1 VIDLAKKQESFWVVW
16 RRIKKNRMA
25 ALGAFIVI
33 AIVIIAI
40 LAPVISPY
48 DPNEQDLYSSLEGP
62 SLKHPFGVDLYGRD
76 ILSRVIWGA
85 RISLSISFTA
95 VLLSGILGII
105 LGAIAGYFGGVI
117 DEIIMRGFDMLLS
130 FPDILLAIAIVAI
143 LGPGKL
149 NLILALT
156 IYSLPQFARITRGSV
171 ISEKNNEYVDAA
183 RLMGENDVSILF
195 RYILPNCISPIIV
208 QGTMRMATAILVISG
223 LGFLGLGIQPPT
235 AEWGTDLS
243 VARTYL
249 RVAPHMGI
257 FPGLAIFVTVMG
269 FNFFGDGL
277 NDALNPRL
285 KDR

>member
-1 VIDLAKKQESFWVVW
+1 LPKRQESFWVVW
-16 RRIKKNRMA
+16 RRIRKNKMA
-25 ALGAFIVI
+25 ALGAFIVV
-33 AIVIIAI
+33 AIVVIGI
-40 LAPVISPY
+40 LAPFISPY
-48 DPNEQDLYSSLEGP
+48 DPNAQDLYSSLEGP

-95 VLLSGILGII
+95 VLISGILGIM
-105 LGAIAGYFGGVI
+105 LGAIAGYFEGIV
-117 DEIIMRGFDMLLS
+117 DEIIMRAFDMLLS

-143 LGPGKL
+143 LGPGKM

-183 RLMGENDVSILF
+183 RLVGENNINILF

-235 AEWGTDLS
+235 PEWGTDLS

-257 FPGLAIFVTVMG
+257 FPGLAIFITVMG

>member
-1 VIDLAKKQESFWVVW
+1 MIDLAKKQESFWVVW
-16 RRIKKNRMA
+16 RRIRKNKMA
-25 ALGAFIVI
+25 TLGVFVVT

-40 LAPVISPY
+40 LAPIISPY
-48 DPNEQDLYSSLEGP
+48 DPNAQDLYSSLEGP

-105 LGAIAGYFGGVI
+105 LGAIAGYFGGII
-117 DEIIMRGFDMLLS
+117 DEIIMRAFDMLLS

-183 RLMGENDVSILF
+183 RLMGENNLSILF
-195 RYILPNCISPIIV
+195 RYILPNCVSPIIV
-208 QGTMRMATAILVISG
+208 QATMRMATAILVISG

-235 AEWGTDLS
+235 PEWGTDLS

-249 RVAPHMGI
+249 RVAPHMGV
-257 FPGLAIFVTVMG
+257 FPGLAIFITVMG